1 MVLQTS
7 TAVNR
12 SDHLFP
18 RTTPVRYKAAAG
30 DRLSL
35 RSAALAIVGVSLF
48 CWGIVLILAFG
59 LLHGF

>member
-1 MVLQTS
+1 
-7 TAVNR
+7 VNK
-12 SDHLFP
+12 SDHLFR

-35 RSAALAIVGVSLF
+35 RSAAVAIVGVSLF